1 MEKIK
6 MAFGKGKGVVGTDV
20 KRDLVTVD
28 DIKRT
33 WDQMRAQLK
42 KVIIGKLDVLEL
54 LFTALLVNGHV
65 YLEGVPGIAKTWI
78 TNNFAGTLGCEWSR
92 IQFTPDMLP
101 ADIVGTNIFN
111 PKTGTFNLKKG
122 PIFGNIILADEINR
136 APPKTQSALLEAMA
150 EKQVTIEGET
160 YKLPSPFIVIATANP
175 VEQEGTY
182 PLPEAQVD
190 RFLIKLIV
198 DYPTPDEELGV
209 IKLKHNPVPASVDV
223 VTSPE
228 GIRAMQKVSKQVQ
241 VHDDLLEYMRD
252 VIVKSRG
259 DPRLVLGGSPR
270 ASMALLD
277 SSKARAAIRGRE
289 YVIPDDVKAMIPHT
303 VHHRLIMK
311 PEAELEGISKHRIA
325 ADIMNELQ
333 VPV

>member
-1 MEKIK
+1 
-6 MAFGKGKGVVGTDV
+6 MAFGKGKGFVEGDV

-33 WDQMRAQLK
+33 WDSMRAQLK
-42 KVIIGKLDVLEL
+42 KVIVGKLDVLEL

-65 YLEGVPGIAKTWI
+65 YLEGVPGIAKTWT
-78 TNNFAGTLGCEWSR
+78 TNNFSNTLGCEFSR

-122 PIFGNIILADEINR
+122 PIFANIILADEINR

-182 PLPEAQVD
+182 PLPEAQID

-209 IKLKHNPVPASVDV
+209 IKLKHNPIPASVDV
-223 VTSPE
+223 CTSPE
-228 GIRAMQKVSKQVQ
+228 GIRAMQKVSAQVQ

-259 DPRLVLGGSPR
+259 DPRLILGGSPR
-270 ASMALLD
+270 ASMALLN
-277 SSKARAAIRGRE
+277 SSKARASIRGRE
-289 YVIPDDVKAMIPHT
+289 YVIPDDIKAMIPHT

>member
-1 MEKIK
+1 

-65 YLEGVPGIAKTWI
+65 YLEGVPGIAKTWT

-182 PLPEAQVD
+182 PLPEAQID
-190 RFLIKLIV
+190 RFLVKLIV

-209 IKLKHNPVPASVDV
+209 IKLKHNPVAASVDV

-289 YVIPDDVKAMIPHT
+289 YVIPDDIKAMIPHT